1 MGDAENLKT
10 CFVIAPIG
18 SKGSDVR
25 ARSDRVYE
33 YIIKEVVLGLG
44 YGEPVRADKIPDPG
58 MITDQIIGH
67 LLDDDLVIADLSG
80 RNANV
85 FYELAI
91 RHAIR
96 RPVVIMISDGDDI
109 PFDVSQSRA
118 IQFDYRD
125 LASADH
131 CKKELAEQIRS
142 LEKNPDSVFSPISN
156 AIDLRAMRESGDP
169 SAQRDAHI
177 LSSLQALQANLSR
190 LERRVDMYSATQHR
204 ANTAA
209 VDAVGGLEQIPPIEE
224 ARNRALAIKMLADWL
239 RKGDDEPKPDRDTE
253 TNNDE

>member
-1 MGDAENLKT
+1 
-10 CFVIAPIG
+10 
-18 SKGSDVR
+18 
-25 ARSDRVYE
+25 VYE

-118 IQFDYRD
+118 IQFDHRD
-125 LASADH
+125 LASVDY
-131 CKKELAEQIRS
+131 CKKELTKQIRS
-142 LEKNPDSVFSPISN
+142 LEKNPGNMFSPISN
-156 AIDLRAMRESGDP
+156 AIDLIAMRESGDP
-169 SAQRDAHI
+169 SVQRDAHI
-177 LSSLQALQANLSR
+177 ISAIQALQADLSR
-190 LERRVDMYSATQHR
+190 LERRINIFDMTQHR
-204 ANTAA
+204 ANTAITNPYYRY
-209 VDAVGGLEQIPPIEE
+209 EQRPTEDELEE
-224 ARNRALAIKMLADWL
+224 ARNRNLVFKMFVDWL
-239 RKGDDEPKPDRDTE
+239 RGNDDEPRPESDTD
-253 TNNDE
+253 TNNEQ